1 MHTALSGHLSKVT
14 DHRLALTSKKFNFKI
29 NKIGLDISDPK
40 IVSDARGVPL
50 HPKGGGIGASTTR
63 QIL

>member
-29 NKIGLDISDPK
+29 HKMGLDFSDPK
-40 IVSDARGVPL
+40 TIFDARGVPL
-50 HPKGGGIGASTTR
+50 HPKGGGTGVS
-63 QIL
+63 